1 MNRIEGRIQHYSWGG
16 KTFLPDL
23 LNIDEPVELPY
34 AEYWLGVHPNGVS
47 SVVLSE
53 NATTGLQTFIQSDKK
68 KHLGQHVL
76 AEFNALPFLLKVLDV
91 KDMLS
96 IQVHPTQQAAMAGYH
111 RENEL
116 GIPLHAT
123 NRNYKDQNHKPE
135 IMVALSDFWLLHG
148 FAADIE
154 SRLNKYPL
162 LNSFKSDYA
171 EGGIK
176 SLYKKIMEMPQ
187 QEIDRLLSIH
197 AAIIIPSFE
206 KGEFNQDSPDY
217 WAAKAFITFDTNN
230 GHFDRGIFSIY
241 LFNIL
246 HLKQGEGIFQ
256 GAGMPHAYLEGQ
268 NIELMSNSDN
278 VLRAGLTNKHV
289 DIPELLS
296 NLEFVP
302 TIPAIIPGSL
312 NNAHTYYPSNV
323 PDFELHSFFLRSGA
337 TKEKLFNGP
346 SIMIMLSGKAH
357 FLSHAQ
363 FKCEGFN
370 AFYLNPNE
378 LVQIKVEED
387 LLLFVATVPN

>member
-1 MNRIEGRIQHYSWGG
+1 
-16 KTFLPDL
+16 
-23 LNIDEPVELPY
+23 
-34 AEYWLGVHPNGVS
+34 
-47 SVVLSE
+47 
-53 NATTGLQTFIQSDKK
+53 
-68 KHLGQHVL
+68 
-76 AEFNALPFLLKVLDV
+76 
-91 KDMLS
+91 
-96 IQVHPTQQAAMAGYH
+96 
-111 RENEL
+111 
-116 GIPLHAT
+116 
-123 NRNYKDQNHKPE
+123 
-135 IMVALSDFWLLHG
+135 
-148 FAADIE
+148 
-154 SRLNKYPL
+154 
-162 LNSFKSDYA
+162 
-171 EGGIK
+171 
-176 SLYKKIMEMPQ
+176 
-187 QEIDRLLSIH
+187 
-197 AAIIIPSFE
+197 
-206 KGEFNQDSPDY
+206 
-217 WAAKAFITFDTNN
+217 
-230 GHFDRGIFSIY
+230 
-241 LFNIL
+241 
-246 HLKQGEGIFQ
+246 
-256 GAGMPHAYLEGQ
+256 
-268 NIELMSNSDN
+268 